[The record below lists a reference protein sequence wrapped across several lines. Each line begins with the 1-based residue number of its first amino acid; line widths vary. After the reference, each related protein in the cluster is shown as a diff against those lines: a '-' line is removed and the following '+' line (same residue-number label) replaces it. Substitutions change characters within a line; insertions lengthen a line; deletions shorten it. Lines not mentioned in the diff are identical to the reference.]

1 MKIRLF
7 SLLALFVAT
16 TAFAET
22 DNATSRRTIVVRDG
36 KVVTDTG
43 AVPGR
48 DRVHFLDVI
57 GGKRAYLGVVLTDL
71 TEELREH
78 YGASKNAGVLV
89 GSVADNSPAA
99 KAGVRVGD
107 LVLAVDG
114 ADIDSALDLRR
125 ALTNKK
131 EGDSVRLELLRGR
144 SRQTAVIAVTEREV
158 PGVFNARD
166 FEDLRGRLDSP
177 EWRARL
183 ETLRPANCVDLQA
196 RIKELETR
204 LKDLEKKLQR

>member
-7 SLLALFVAT
+7 SLLALFIAT
-16 TAFAET
+16 TAFAEP
-22 DNATSRRTIVVRDG
+22 DNTTSRRTIVVRDG
-36 KVVTDTG
+36 KVITDTG
-43 AVPGR
+43 AIPTR
-48 DRVHFLDVI
+48 DRVQFFDVI

-71 TEELREH
+71 TSELREH

-89 GSVADNSPAA
+89 GSVAENSPAA

-107 LVLAVDG
+107 LVLSVDG
-114 ADIDSALDLRR
+114 ADIDSAIDLRR
-125 ALTNKK
+125 ALVGKK

-144 SRQTAVIAVTEREV
+144 SRQTAVITVAERETPRPLGPV
-158 PGVFNARD
+158 D
-166 FEDLRGRLDSP
+166 FEDLRGHLDSP
-177 EWRARL
+177 EWRARV